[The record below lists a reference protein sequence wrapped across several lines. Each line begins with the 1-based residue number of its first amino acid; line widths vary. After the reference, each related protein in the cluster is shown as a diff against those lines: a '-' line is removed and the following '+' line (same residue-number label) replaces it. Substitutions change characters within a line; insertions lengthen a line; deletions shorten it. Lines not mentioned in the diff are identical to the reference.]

1 MTIRDAYDYERCT
14 DHYPTYEKA
23 VVTIAFGDYTVPLC
37 KTCLAAFWRGV
48 AARVDDAAELAAKI
62 NAAPEKKRCA
72 ECTGTFTPDPAVL
85 DLCPLCLIRG
95 RG

>member
-23 VVTIAFGDYTVPLC
+23 VVTISSGNHTVPLC
-37 KTCLAAFWRGV
+37 KTCLAAFWRGI
-48 AARVDDAAELAAKI
+48 ASRIDDTAELATKI
-62 NAAPEKKRCA
+62 NAAPTKHCV

-85 DLCPLCLIRG
+85 DFCPLCLIRG